1 MTVAMYY
8 AAYQCNLVFYNS
20 RHIRSQI
27 LVSHSGKQLSSCDSY
42 RFQVNIDCLLAVAT
56 SKFRP
61 NAFPKNQN
69 FVIVSPSYKFPNL
82 TIICEDYIICTPFV
96 SCSSSLFA
104 TSSPLSKT
112 LNVRTSRL
120 PPARSKNQRSPPGPS
135 PLPTLTPCK
144 SILFFLYH
152 LVFLP
157 NLISPPLLTLHL
169 TKTLFLH
176 LAISLAQC
184 GQ

>member
-1 MTVAMYY
+1 MTRLCITQRTNATWFFPTHDIY
-8 AAYQCNLVFYNS
+8 
-20 RHIRSQI
+20 SQP
-27 LVSHSGKQLSSCDSY
+27 KLSSCDY
-42 RFQVNIDCLLAVAT
+42 RFQVNIDYLLAVAT
-56 SKFRP
+56 SKFCP
-61 NAFPKNQN
+61 YALPKNQN
-69 FVIVSPSYKFPNL
+69 FVIVSYKFPNL

-135 PLPTLTPCK
+135 PPPTLTPCK

-169 TKTLFLH
+169 PPKHSFFTW
-176 LAISLAQC
+176 
-184 GQ
+184 